1 MGHDRL
7 HQWPATRNW
16 RKAIGTLRATDD
28 PAVIA
33 DRTIQAADRGI
44 NLAKED
50 RGGAAVIFRL
60 MNAIWSSRE
69 KNFQERLGDL
79 GVSLPTS
86 PTLMYLVGAFDDAL
100 DRSLRQAG
108 HRSDFAEMARYSAV
122 EALMDVC
129 RAETG
134 SLLALVCVF
143 CRKKS
148 A

>member
-1 MGHDRL
+1 
-7 HQWPATRNW
+7 
-16 RKAIGTLRATDD
+16 
-28 PAVIA
+28 
-33 DRTIQAADRGI
+33 
-44 NLAKED
+44 
-50 RGGAAVIFRL
+50 

-108 HRSDFAEMARYSAV
+108 HRSDFAESAV

-134 SLLALVCVF
+134 SLLALVCMF
-143 CRKKS
+143 CHPKF